1 MGARTALPIE
11 GAEGKMDND
20 TQETVVSPDET
31 LAVEE
36 SVAAE
41 PQVEDEADEKF
52 ISQKELDR
60 ILQKRLKRQE
70 DQLLKKY
77 SDYEQRVADSEAFRK
92 LQDEKATDSERW
104 EKERNQL
111 LASLQEKE
119 EKLTKLERANLIADL
134 ASERGLPKSFWKR
147 VQGDNEDEI
156 AEDMD
161 SIIKDLGL
169 DRDRETS
176 KDKTPSPRKKAA
188 VYGGG
193 GETEDP
199 DPDTDSIVARI
210 PRGPQIRVDNK
221 ARAYK

>member
-1 MGARTALPIE
+1 MQDEI
-11 GAEGKMDND
+11 D
-20 TQETVVSPDET
+20 ETVSVSESETDITDAPDS
-31 LAVEE
+31 EE
-36 SVAAE
+36 
-41 PQVEDEADEKF
+41 QADEKF
-52 ISQKELDR
+52 ISQRELDR

-92 LQDEKATDSERW
+92 LQDEKATDAQRW

-111 LASLQEKE
+111 LASLQDRD

-161 SIIKDLGL
+161 AIIKDLGL
-169 DRDRETS
+169 DRDREVS
-176 KDKTPSPRKKAA
+176 KEKTPSTRRKGA

-210 PRGPQIRVDNK
+210 PRGPQIRVDS
-221 ARAYK
+221 RSYK

>member
-1 MGARTALPIE
+1 MQ
-11 GAEGKMDND
+11 ND
-20 TQETVVSPDET
+20 IDEAFVSSDDVAVPDET
-31 LAVEE
+31 G
-36 SVAAE
+36 SVQDQ
-41 PQVEDEADEKF
+41 QVEDESEEKF

-70 DQLLKKY
+70 DQLTKKY

-92 LQDEKATDSERW
+92 LQDEKATDAERW

-111 LASLQEKE
+111 LASLQERD
-119 EKLTKLERANLIADL
+119 EKLTKLERSNLIADL
-134 ASERGLPKSFWKR
+134 ATERGLPKSFWKR
-147 VQGDNEDEI
+147 VQGDNEEEI

-169 DRDRETS
+169 DKDRDDS
-176 KDKTPSPRKKAA
+176 KVKTPSTRAKKSA

-210 PRGPQIRVDNK
+210 PRGPQIRVDS
-221 ARAYK
+221 RTYK

>member
-1 MGARTALPIE
+1 MQ
-11 GAEGKMDND
+11 D
-20 TQETVVSPDET
+20 ETDEIVVSDTESETDIADSPDGEQ
-31 LAVEE
+31 AEE
-36 SVAAE
+36 
-41 PQVEDEADEKF
+41 KL

-70 DQLLKKY
+70 DQLVKKY

-92 LQDEKATDSERW
+92 LQDEKATDAQRW

-111 LASLQEKE
+111 LSSLQERD
-119 EKLTKLERANLIADL
+119 EKLTKLERSNLIADL

-147 VQGDNEDEI
+147 VQGDNEEEI

-169 DRDRETS
+169 DKDREVS
-176 KDKTPSPRKKAA
+176 KEKTPSARKKST

-193 GETEDP
+193 GDTEEP

-210 PRGPQIRVDNK
+210 PRGPQIRVDS
-221 ARAYK
+221 RS

>member
-1 MGARTALPIE
+1 MQ
-11 GAEGKMDND
+11 ND
-20 TQETVVSPDET
+20 IDEAFVSSDDVAVPDD
-31 LAVEE
+31 
-36 SVAAE
+36 SVITPD
-41 PQVEDEADEKF
+41 PQVEDEAEEKF

-70 DQLLKKY
+70 DQLTKKY

-92 LQDEKATDSERW
+92 LQDEKATDAERW

-111 LASLQEKE
+111 LASLQERD
-119 EKLTKLERANLIADL
+119 EKLTKLERSNLIADL
-134 ASERGLPKSFWKR
+134 AAERGLPKSFWKR
-147 VQGDNEDEI
+147 VQGDNEEEI
-156 AEDMD
+156 AADMD

-169 DRDRETS
+169 DRDRDDS
-176 KDKTPSPRKKAA
+176 KVKTPSTRKSGA

-210 PRGPQIRVDNK
+210 PRGPQIRVDS
-221 ARAYK
+221 RTYK

>member
-1 MGARTALPIE
+1 MQNDIE
-11 GAEGKMDND
+11 
-20 TQETVVSPDET
+20 ETVDLIENPADISEENSLPQTDG
-31 LAVEE
+31 VEE
-36 SVAAE
+36 EAE
-41 PQVEDEADEKF
+41 EKF

-77 SDYEQRVADSEAFRK
+77 SDYDQRVNESDNFRK
-92 LQDEKATDSERW
+92 LQDEKSTDAERW
-104 EKERNQL
+104 EKEREKL
-111 LASLQEKE
+111 LSSLQERD
-119 EKLTKLERANLIADL
+119 EKLTKLERSNLIADL

-169 DRDRETS
+169 DQDREKS
-176 KDKTPSPRKKAA
+176 KAKTPTARKSGS

-199 DPDTDSIVARI
+199 DPDTDSIVSKI
-210 PRGPQIRVDNK
+210 PRGPQIRVDK
-221 ARAYK
+221 PRAYK